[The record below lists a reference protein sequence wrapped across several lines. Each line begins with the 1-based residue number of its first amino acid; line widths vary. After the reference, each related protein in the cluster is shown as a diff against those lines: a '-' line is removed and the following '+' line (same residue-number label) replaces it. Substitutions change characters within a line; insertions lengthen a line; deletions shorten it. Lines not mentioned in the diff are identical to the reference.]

1 MNSATAQQKW
11 VGYPQNQL
19 GLSSLRRRARM
30 EDPTESPTRGQ
41 CRRALGASK
50 QLWGFSW
57 SHPRPLVTR
66 MRNRLNITSQHSQ
79 HNARHRWL
87 DFPGSPPPGT
97 NSQRHP
103 VCVCVCVRAHSRQP
117 NSKSAVD
124 NTGGSLVLRITFQ
137 GRSLTLPPR
146 RESWG
151 LGPSFGGLPVFCF
164 NRFPKG
170 LTRLL
175 DRTAIP
181 KD

>member
-1 MNSATAQQKW
+1 MFQPLSQRINPVVGSNRYPKGLTRLIAVPSLCALTHCCCDELGDSPAKM
-11 VGYPQNQL
+11 GYPQNKL
-19 GLSSLRRRARM
+19 ELSSLGPRARM

-97 NSQRHP
+97 NSQRHRASVCMC

-124 NTGGSLVLRITFQ
+124 NTGGSLVLRITHH
-137 GRSLTLPPR
+137 L
-146 RESWG
+146 
-151 LGPSFGGLPVFCF
+151 
-164 NRFPKG
+164 
-170 LTRLL
+170 
-175 DRTAIP
+175 
-181 KD
+181 